1 MYSRKLNNF
10 DFMIRYFEAR
20 EDLMSWMRSNLEKED
35 QKFEKCEGVSKVLG
49 DICNTITKINEKDAK
64 KNENGWA

>member
-1 MYSRKLNNF
+1 
-10 DFMIRYFEAR
+10 
-20 EDLMSWMRSNLEKED
+20 MRSNLEKED

-64 KNENGWA
+64 TMKMVELKRVKIQRLCCPVLKNSLS